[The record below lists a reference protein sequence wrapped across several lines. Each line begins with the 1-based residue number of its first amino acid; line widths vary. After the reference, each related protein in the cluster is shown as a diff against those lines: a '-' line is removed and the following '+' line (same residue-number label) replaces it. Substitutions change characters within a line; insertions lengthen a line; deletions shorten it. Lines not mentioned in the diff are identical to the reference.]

1 MTKAQMETKLNGEIA
16 ELDAMM
22 DVKAILDAMM
32 DVKAIKIEN
41 KKDETTREMLMD
53 SWENLKW
60 RKHEAYVIRKEL
72 FGY

>member
-1 MTKAQMETKLNGEIA
+1 MTKAQMEAKLNGEIA

-22 DVKAILDAMM
+22 DVKAME
-32 DVKAIKIEN
+32 IE
-41 KKDETTREMLMD
+41 KEKDETTREMLVS

-60 RKHEAYVIRKEL
+60 RKHEAYVIREEL

>member
-16 ELDAMM
+16 E
-22 DVKAILDAMM
+22 LDAMM